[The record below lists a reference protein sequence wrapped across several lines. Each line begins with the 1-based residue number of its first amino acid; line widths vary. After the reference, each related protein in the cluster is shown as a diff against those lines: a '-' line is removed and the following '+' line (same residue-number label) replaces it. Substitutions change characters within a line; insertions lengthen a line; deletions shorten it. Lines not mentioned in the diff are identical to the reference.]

1 MDKMPIICCVSD
13 NIATTEKTLLEF
25 LFTDQLPATLT
36 FIAALLGIITQ
47 IFISWKSS
55 HDLRQNDARKYKLEC
70 IKDFY
75 IHIMDDLISYSVNI
89 KILNHEIQDFD
100 LFNPNDSRLK
110 PYTSNLQ
117 AVYLSIKNIAGISFE
132 KYYPISKKLNNE
144 TISMLSYMIK
154 ASKVLDMPIDERKR
168 ICTEMQ
174 ISPDG
179 YDTKLL
185 MELMN
190 KYIK

>member
-1 MDKMPIICCVSD
+1 
-13 NIATTEKTLLEF
+13 
-25 LFTDQLPATLT
+25 
-36 FIAALLGIITQ
+36 
-47 IFISWKSS
+47 
-55 HDLRQNDARKYKLEC
+55 
-70 IKDFY
+70 
-75 IHIMDDLISYSVNI
+75 MDDLISYSVNI